1 MRIARKR
8 RPNKMFQ
15 CQECGRKFK
24 TAKAAQRASYSGCPN
39 CGSTDIDLMDILNDP
54 EYLKTLV
61 AD

>member
-1 MRIARKR
+1 
-8 RPNKMFQ
+8 MFK

-39 CGSTDIDLMDILNDP
+39 CGSTDIDLECILNDL

-61 AD
+61 VH